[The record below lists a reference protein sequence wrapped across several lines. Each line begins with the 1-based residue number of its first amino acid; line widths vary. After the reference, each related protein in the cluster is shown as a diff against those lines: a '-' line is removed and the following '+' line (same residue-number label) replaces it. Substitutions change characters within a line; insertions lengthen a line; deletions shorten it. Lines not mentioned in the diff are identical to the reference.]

1 MATPSAHLLNAAS
14 FANLSSSTSSKTSQR
29 RLPSKL
35 ARHVLVVSLF
45 LVVLGAALPS
55 SAATHKVTSLVDNSS
70 SLTTAGTLRYW
81 LANAASGDTI
91 VFSVTGTITLDC
103 TDPGDGPLVISQ
115 NVTISGPGA
124 ANLAISGGLPSAN
137 ACQVFVVNPAVTAT
151 ISRVTIENGICS
163 SATCLRSGGGIQNR
177 GTLTVSNSTLSGN
190 SGGVYN
196 GNGGGGIFNDGG
208 TLMVSNSTL
217 SGNSGGVYNGNGGGG
232 IFNDGGTLMV
242 SNSTLSANS
251 ADEGGGIYNDG
262 TLTVSNS
269 TLSANTAVIQGG
281 GIVNTGTLTVSD
293 STLSGNSSTILGG
306 GGIVND
312 GTLTL
317 KSTLLANES
326 SGGNCILYSGT
337 PTSDGYN
344 LSDDSSCTLL
354 TAAGDQNDVTNAATY
369 LGPLAN
375 NGSPTTQTIALLPG
389 STAINAIPVTP
400 VNECT
405 DAFGNPVT
413 TDQRGVTRPQGT
425 GCDIGAFELIL
436 SPQVSASP
444 SSVDFDDVELCRTKT
459 ALLALHDN
467 DATLVQI
474 GPVSIIDVT
483 GNPSDFSLRPPYST
497 TGILGP
503 KKGHSYQ
510 IQVKFSP
517 SAELAE
523 SATLN
528 IVTNAP
534 GSPVQV
540 PITGTGIKG
549 PKGCDL
555 NP

>member
-1 MATPSAHLLNAAS
+1 MATPSAHSLNAAS
-14 FANLSSSTSSKTSQR
+14 FANLSSSTSKTSQR

-35 ARHVLVVSLF
+35 TRHVLVASLF

-55 SAATHKVTSLVDNSS
+55 SATTYKVTSLVDNSS
-70 SLTTAGTLRYW
+70 SLTTAGTLRYS

-124 ANLAISGGLPSAN
+124 ANLAINGGLPSAT

-151 ISRVTIENGICS
+151 VSGVTIENGICNS
-163 SATCLRSGGGIQNR
+163 GTCLSGGGIQNSGTLTVSNSTLSGNSAGVGQLGGGIFNSR
-177 GTLTVSNSTLSGN
+177 GTLTVSNCTLSGN

-208 TLMVSNSTL
+208 TLT
-217 SGNSGGVYNGNGGGG
+217 
-232 IFNDGGTLMV
+232 V

-251 ADEGGGIYNDG
+251 ADQGGGIYNDG
-262 TLTVSNS
+262 TLTMNNS
-269 TLSANTAVIQGG
+269 TLSTNTAVNQGG
-281 GIVNTGTLTVSD
+281 GILNTGTLTVSD
-293 STLSGNSSTILGG
+293 STLSGNSSTALVG
-306 GGIVND
+306 GGIYND

-326 SGGNCILYSGT
+326 SGGNCVLYSGT

-344 LSDDSSCTLL
+344 LSDDSSCTFL
-354 TAAGDQNDVTNAATY
+354 TATGDQNDVTNAATY
-369 LGPLAN
+369 LGPLAS

-436 SPQVSASP
+436 SAQVSAFP
-444 SSVDFDDVELCRTKT
+444 SSVSFGDVELCRTKT

-474 GPVSIIDVT
+474 GPISWIDVT
-483 GNPSDFSLRPPYST
+483 GNQSDFSFRTYST

-503 KKGHSYQ
+503 GKGRSYQ

-517 SAELAE
+517 SEEVPE

-540 PITGTGIKG
+540 PITGTGISDKNCIS
-549 PKGCDL
+549 K
-555 NP
+555 